1 MKIKNKMKKLHW
13 KSEQLVKKKISK
25 FREDMGQN
33 EMNEQLSELI
43 QNIIKQYIFG
53 NDSEDLKNLTID
65 TIENFLGD
73 FFKKNIEDCID
84 VFGNFLDIQSSKIVK
99 IIYEFQKDENIK
111 YQGEL
116 IIQEREEDFKKLV
129 KQNLN
134 DALKNKAELSCL
146 KNSAKFVSEP
156 VRKKFS
162 EFLLSLFEK
171 ALETENT
178 KKVFQKAA
186 NELFGK
192 LDEKI
197 KAEKNTEKKMSRKKK
212 SKKNKFKC
220 RLMLISKISL

>member
-1 MKIKNKMKKLHW
+1 M
-13 KSEQLVKKKISK
+13 
-25 FREDMGQN
+25 
-33 EMNEQLSELI
+33 
-43 QNIIKQYIFG
+43 
-53 NDSEDLKNLTID
+53 
-65 TIENFLGD
+65 
-73 FFKKNIEDCID
+73 
-84 VFGNFLDIQSSKIVK
+84 
-99 IIYEFQKDENIK
+99 
-111 YQGEL
+111 

-129 KQNLN
+129 KQNIN
-134 DALKNKAELSCL
+134 DALKNKAE
-146 KNSAKFVSEP
+146 FVSEP